1 MIYLGTAEAF
11 EKPTQALRKTAL
23 VMAEASKHMELGE
36 YNFNFM
42 DGYIPRDSD
51 IEYDSDCLENLI
63 EWKHSGRFGRLDPCG
78 EKAPWENEYRLRMS
92 VYSSLSQSLISGV
105 EICWNHSEKS
115 HVWL

>member
-1 MIYLGTAEAF
+1 LFSRASESLLAAAHQVMIYLGTAEAF

-63 EWKHSGRFGRLDPCG
+63 E
-78 EKAPWENEYRLRMS
+78 
-92 VYSSLSQSLISGV
+92 
-105 EICWNHSEKS
+105 
-115 HVWL
+115 